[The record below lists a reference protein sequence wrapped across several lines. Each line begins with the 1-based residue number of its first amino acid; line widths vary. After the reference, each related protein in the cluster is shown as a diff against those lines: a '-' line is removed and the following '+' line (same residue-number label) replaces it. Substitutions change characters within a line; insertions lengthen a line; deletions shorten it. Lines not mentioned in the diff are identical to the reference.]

1 MPDNEL
7 NLLEQRLKM
16 IEEKIDSHYKI
27 LFKLLKAG
35 NGPVFVFILIVI
47 LLGSLVY
54 SIGNFF
60 IGIHDLYTKTC
71 FIGGLFGIFLT
82 IWSVNK
88 EKINKENIAYYQQEI
103 EKLNQERHIIRKK
116 SNISAIKK
124 AILIGGKTRNT
135 LTSPPFCGVVLLG
148 AQHTINRRTTPPD
161 SMALFLCPFPKSQDV
176 SWLSFGLCLHP
187 MFAGCPRYVQVA
199 RLKAGSRSCWRC

>member
-35 NGPVFVFILIVI
+35 NGPVFVFILILI

-54 SIGNFF
+54 SISNFF

-116 SNISAIKK
+116 IKYLRYK
-124 AILIGGKTRNT
+124 KGD
-135 LTSPPFCGVVLLG
+135 
-148 AQHTINRRTTPPD
+148 PD
-161 SMALFLCPFPKSQDV
+161 WWED
-176 SWLSFGLCLHP
+176 
-187 MFAGCPRYVQVA
+187 
-199 RLKAGSRSCWRC
+199 